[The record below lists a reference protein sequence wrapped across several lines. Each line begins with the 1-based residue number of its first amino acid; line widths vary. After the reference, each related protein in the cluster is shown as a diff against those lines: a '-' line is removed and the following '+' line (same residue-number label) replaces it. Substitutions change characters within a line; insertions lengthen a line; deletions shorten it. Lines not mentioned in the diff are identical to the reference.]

1 MGSKVRI
8 NITVDAETVRL
19 ADRLARRRKTSRSA
33 VLREGV
39 RALAENQ
46 ARETEDAAR
55 RERQR
60 EAIRGIRKIAHHLG
74 DWPATQIVHAWR
86 YRLEGKE

>member
-1 MGSKVRI
+1 M
-8 NITVDAETVRL
+8 

-46 ARETEDAAR
+46 ARDTEEVAR

-60 EAIRGIRKIAHHLG
+60 VAIRGIREIARHLG
-74 DWPATQIVHAWR
+74 DWPATEIIHAWR
-86 YRLEGKE
+86 YRLEGKKP